1 MRIPR
6 ESGSRAERPLG
17 RAEGEGR
24 FGGGAVNGL
33 AARGAPLN
41 AQRGP
46 DIRVNKVVPRNRP
59 ALWVCFAFLFLE
71 GRWSALKH
79 SGINLVAL
87 LLLVLVC
94 IFALLGLP
102 GSGEIGF
109 DASRINPAGL
119 VVLLA
124 GLVAEFCAGPIARKL
139 RPDAPDGMR
148 DAVKLI
154 ALAVCAVGALLI
166 ML

>member
-1 MRIPR
+1 M
-6 ESGSRAERPLG
+6 
-17 RAEGEGR
+17 
-24 FGGGAVNGL
+24 
-33 AARGAPLN
+33 
-41 AQRGP
+41 
-46 DIRVNKVVPRNRP
+46 
-59 ALWVCFAFLFLE
+59 
-71 GRWSALKH
+71 KH
-79 SGINLVAL
+79 SGINLVA

-102 GSGEIGF
+102 GSGALGF

-124 GLVAEFCAGPIARKL
+124 GLVAEFCAGPIARRL
-139 RPDAPDGMR
+139 RPDTPEGAC

-154 ALAVCAVGALLI
+154 ALAVCAVGALLV

>member
-1 MRIPR
+1 M
-6 ESGSRAERPLG
+6 
-17 RAEGEGR
+17 
-24 FGGGAVNGL
+24 
-33 AARGAPLN
+33 
-41 AQRGP
+41 
-46 DIRVNKVVPRNRP
+46 
-59 ALWVCFAFLFLE
+59 
-71 GRWSALKH
+71 KH
-79 SGINLVAL
+79 SGINLVA

-102 GSGEIGF
+102 GSSELGF

-148 DAVKLI
+148 NAVKLI

>member
-1 MRIPR
+1 M
-6 ESGSRAERPLG
+6 
-17 RAEGEGR
+17 
-24 FGGGAVNGL
+24 
-33 AARGAPLN
+33 
-41 AQRGP
+41 
-46 DIRVNKVVPRNRP
+46 
-59 ALWVCFAFLFLE
+59 
-71 GRWSALKH
+71 KH
-79 SGINLVAL
+79 SGINIVA

-102 GSGEIGF
+102 GSDALGF

-139 RPDAPDGMR
+139 RPDAPDGAR
-148 DAVKLI
+148 NAVKLV
-154 ALAVCAVGALLI
+154 ALAICAVGALLI

>member
-1 MRIPR
+1 M
-6 ESGSRAERPLG
+6 
-17 RAEGEGR
+17 
-24 FGGGAVNGL
+24 
-33 AARGAPLN
+33 
-41 AQRGP
+41 
-46 DIRVNKVVPRNRP
+46 
-59 ALWVCFAFLFLE
+59 
-71 GRWSALKH
+71 KH
-79 SGINLVAL
+79 SGINVVA

-139 RPDAPDGMR
+139 HPDAPDGMR
-148 DAVKLI
+148 NAVKLI

>member
-1 MRIPR
+1 M
-6 ESGSRAERPLG
+6 
-17 RAEGEGR
+17 
-24 FGGGAVNGL
+24 
-33 AARGAPLN
+33 
-41 AQRGP
+41 
-46 DIRVNKVVPRNRP
+46 
-59 ALWVCFAFLFLE
+59 
-71 GRWSALKH
+71 KH

-87 LLLVLVC
+87 LMVLVC
-94 IFALLGLP
+94 VFALLGLP

-109 DASRINPAGL
+109 DGSRINPAGL

-139 RPDAPDGMR
+139 RPDAPDAAR
-148 DAVKLI
+148 NAVKLI